1 MIMGIIT
8 WNAGRSHIAPAVQKP
23 KPKPDGMVDRGKEHQ
38 SMKLSSLTAR
48 AFRPIGQ
55 SLDRALRHGEINTHL
70 D

>member
-8 WNAGRSHIAPAVQKP
+8 WNAGRSNIEPAVQKP

-48 AFRPIGQ
+48 YFRPNAQ
-55 SLDRALRHGEINTHL
+55 SLDRALLHGERSTQL